1 MARRPTLSTSSYAVL
16 GQVAVTGPLSA
27 YELAQTMRRNV
38 HFFWPRAASHVYAE
52 AKALEAAGL
61 LANERVFVGKR
72 PRTEYRI
79 TAAGKRALAAYLR
92 TPLSREPS
100 LEIEALLR
108 VFLATAGRPE
118 DLVRAL
124 DQLADQTDTF
134 LAMLARNARDYARGE
149 SAFQREVRSRA
160 LVYDFFVPYAALLRE
175 WAERSRRTAA
185 RWDTGAVEAKKA
197 VARKRFAALS
207 EDAER
212 ARRPRAK
219 LSGRAATAR

>member
-1 MARRPTLSTSSYAVL
+1 MARRPALSTSSYAVL

-72 PRTEYRI
+72 ARTEYRI

-108 VFLATAGRPE
+108 VFLGSAGRPG
-118 DLVRAL
+118 DLVAAL
-124 DQLADQTDTF
+124 DQLAVQADEL
-134 LAMLARNARDYARGE
+134 LARLARNSRDYAAGR
-149 SAFQREVRSRA
+149 SPFQDQAHTRA
-160 LVYDFFVPYAALLRE
+160 LVYDFFVPYAALLRA
-175 WAERSRRTAA
+175 WAERTRGTVA
-185 RWDTGAVEAKKA
+185 RWDDTTGEGSQ
-197 VARKRFAALS
+197 ARARRRFAAMGAA
-207 EDAER
+207 AER
-212 ARRPRAK
+212 ARRPAVK
-219 LSGRAATAR
+219 ASGRAATAR